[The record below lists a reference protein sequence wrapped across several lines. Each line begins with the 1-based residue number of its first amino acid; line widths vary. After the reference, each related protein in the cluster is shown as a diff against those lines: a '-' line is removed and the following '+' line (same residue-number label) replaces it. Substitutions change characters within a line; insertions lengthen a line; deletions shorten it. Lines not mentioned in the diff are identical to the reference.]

1 MGRVYGS
8 RPRPQNASGAL
19 PAAAG
24 VPLQQAG
31 VLAAT
36 LTLHRVVFAPAG
48 LRTTG
53 GAAIH
58 HLFQG
63 QRDGFAAQ
71 PLLGLVLDEHR
82 DEIAHAPAVEPVQ
95 FLVDDLLDPSPI
107 DGGEAFGQPVDRVFD
122 GDALVAGGGSRR
134 LFAHARSVRPRRGR
148 RKGLP
153 GPSASAVVG
162 CG

>member
-1 MGRVYGS
+1 MI
-8 RPRPQNASGAL
+8 PSGARVL
-19 PAAAG
+19 VVGAG
-24 VPLQQAG
+24 IVGCA
-31 VLAAT
+31 VAYFLA
-36 LTLHRVVFAPAG
+36 RRGCQVV
-48 LRTTG
+48 
-53 GAAIH
+53 
-58 HLFQG
+58 
-63 QRDGFAAQ
+63 
-71 PLLGLVLDEHR
+71 VLDEHG
-82 DEIAHAPAVEPVQ
+82 DEIAHAPAVEPMQ

-107 DGGEAFGQPVDRVFD
+107 DGGEAFGQPVGRVFD